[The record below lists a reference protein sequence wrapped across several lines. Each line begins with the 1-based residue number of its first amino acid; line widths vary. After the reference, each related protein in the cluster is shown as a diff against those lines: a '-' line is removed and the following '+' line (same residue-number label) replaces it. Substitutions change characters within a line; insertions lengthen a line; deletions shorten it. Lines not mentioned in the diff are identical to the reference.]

1 MSDFTFHE
9 LFPLGEDQTPYR
21 KLSADFVSTA
31 SFNGMSL
38 TTI

>member
-21 KLSADFVSTA
+21 KLSTDLVGTA
-31 SFNGMSL
+31 SFNGQ
-38 TTI
+38 TC